1 MRKMIIHSPTGYRS
15 RERRLPTGIE
25 ERQLRRL
32 QHRIAHLAALMKLN
46 AVRGTGTVKFPPDG
60 NLEVGKNENM
70 PTRHT
75 VRIRIREDA
84 DPERRGSW

>member
-1 MRKMIIHSPTGYRS
+1 MRKMIIHSLTGYRS
-15 RERRLPTGIE
+15 EERRLPARIE

-46 AVRGTGTVKFPPDG
+46 AIQGTGAVKFPPDG
-60 NLEVGKNENM
+60 NLEVGKNENK
-70 PTRHT
+70 PKQDT
-75 VRIRIREDA
+75 VRIRIRQEA